1 MKKSQDII
9 GLPVFAVS
17 DGKEVGTIKEIVINP
32 EEGVVQFML
41 IEGEYWYLGA
51 KVLPFEAVL
60 GIGQHAVTAES
71 ESRLTNLTE
80 SGSAIDL
87 VQRCVMIKGTKMLSR
102 DGSFV
107 GIVTEYEI
115 EEKSGKVTAL
125 DFDNGEDPKTGSVD
139 INQILTFGKDV
150 IIVDRGKENGS
161 SNGKASAGAQSAADA
176 SGDSSGTAKN
186 DATWLF
192 VERQKRFLLGKIV
205 IKDIRDDSGK
215 LIVSE
220 GTIVDDAVLELTE
233 KAGKMIELSENT
245 K

>member
-1 MKKSQDII
+1 MKNSQDII
-9 GLPVFAVS
+9 GLPVFSVS
-17 DGKEVGTIKEIVINP
+17 DGKEIGTIKEMVINP
-32 EEGVVQFML
+32 EEGVVQFL
-41 IEGEYWYLGA
+41 LVEGEYWYIGA

-60 GIGQHAVTAES
+60 GIGQHAVTTEN
-71 ESRLTNLTE
+71 EGQLTNLNE
-80 SGSAIDL
+80 STAASNL
-87 VQRCVMIKGTKMLSR
+87 VQRGIMIKGTKMLSR

-107 GIVTEYEI
+107 GVVKEYEI

-125 DFDNGEDPKTGSVD
+125 EFDNGEDPKSGSVD

-150 IIVDRGKENGS
+150 IIVDRGKDNSFAPSKETS
-161 SNGKASAGAQSAADA
+161 ASEPAADA
-176 SGDSSGTAKN
+176 SSDSSGTAKN

-205 IKDIRDDSGK
+205 IKDIRDEQGK

-220 GTIVDDAVLELTE
+220 GTIVDDTVLELTE

>member
-9 GLPVFAVS
+9 GLPVFSVL
-17 DGKEVGTIKEIVINP
+17 DGKEIGTIKEIVINP
-32 EEGVVQFML
+32 EEGVVQFL
-41 IEGEYWYLGA
+41 LVEGEFWYLGA
-51 KVLPFEAVL
+51 KVLPFDAVL
-60 GIGQHAVTAES
+60 GIGQHAVTTENV
-71 ESRLTNLTE
+71 SRLTNLNE
-80 SGSAIDL
+80 STAASNL
-87 VQRCVMIKGTKMLSR
+87 VQRGIMIKGTKMLSR

-107 GIVTEYEI
+107 GVVKEYEI
-115 EEKSGKVTAL
+115 EEKSGKVTAI
-125 DFDNGEDPKTGSVD
+125 DFEGGDDPKTGGID

-150 IIVDRGKENGS
+150 IIVDLEKVNGS
-161 SNGKASAGAQSAADA
+161 TAAGTADA
-176 SGDSSGTAKN
+176 ANDASGTAKN

-205 IKDIRDDSGK
+205 IKDIRDEKSK

-220 GTIVDDAVLELTE
+220 GTIVDDTVLELVE